1 MNDTLVL
8 IEAAVDSE
16 LRERAENILS
26 QLGQTPSMAITQF
39 YTQIILQRGIPFE
52 LKLPSN
58 I

>member
-26 QLGQTPSMAITQF
+26 QLGETPSMAITQF